1 MGISDEYTDFR
12 EVFADLSV
20 DKDTLYRKI
29 SKDEQLMRKIG
40 ALFKYLF
47 RYFQWSYSQNS
58 WSDQRLKNDLELY
71 TVQYNWK

>member
-1 MGISDEYTDFR
+1 MGISDEYADFR

-47 RYFQWSYSQNS
+47 RYFQ
-58 WSDQRLKNDLELY
+58 
-71 TVQYNWK
+71 